1 MGLSIYTH
9 DQDSTDVSNTHKATS
24 CAFKIGLSPK
34 SYNGAIKQ
42 LPEIQGQRI
51 MEIKGIADDAIELGY
66 ATEWGES
73 PGAKAV
79 ASIKEFTRTEAFKM
93 FSGSVFNTN
102 AATDKWTQIVPKDSS
117 SLSVAIKFRAYY
129 KANFLNT
136 NSYMTII
143 PWLTFLTSPMM
154 EFSLTNEI
162 DNIVGALKNA
172 KSAGE
177 ELGQELNSVAESN
190 GQLTV
195 KAKTALTK
203 IAETLKK
210 LSTNSRGSA
219 TFTLSYGDM
228 ISAHDDVDW
237 IIKDWS
243 FTPSIP
249 CGPENNPLWVDF
261 QINMETN
268 QKLSYTQLYKI
279 FKKLNQLNK
288 L

>member
-9 DQDSTDVSNTHKATS
+9 DQDSTNVSETHKAKS
-24 CAFKIGLSPK
+24 CSFKIGLSPK

-51 MEIKGIADDAIELGY
+51 IEIKGIADDAIELGY

-79 ASIKEFTRTEAFKM
+79 ASIKEFTRAEAFKM

-172 KSAGE
+172 KQASE
-177 ELGQELNSVAESN
+177 ELGQELNGVAESN
-190 GQLTV
+190 GQLTD
-195 KAKTALTK
+195 KAIKTLKK
-203 IAETLKK
+203 IDETLTK
-210 LSTNSRGSA
+210 LSTNSRGTA
-219 TFTLSYGDM
+219 TFTLSYGDL
-228 ISAHDDVDW
+228 IQAADDVDW

-243 FTPSIP
+243 FTPSVP
-249 CGPENNPLWVDF
+249 CGQENNPLWVDF

-268 QKLSYTQLYKI
+268 EKLSYTKLEKI
-279 FKKLNQLNK
+279 FKKLKQLNK

>member
-9 DQDSTDVSNTHKATS
+9 DQDSTNVSETHKAKS
-24 CAFKIGLSPK
+24 CTFKIGLSPK

-51 MEIKGIADDAIELGY
+51 IEIKGIADDAIELGY
-66 ATEWGES
+66 STEWGES

-79 ASIKEFTRTEAFKM
+79 ASIKEFTRAEAFKM
-93 FSGSVFNTN
+93 FSGTVFNSNT
-102 AATDKWTQIVPKDSS
+102 ATDKWTQIIPKDSS
-117 SLSVAIKFRAYY
+117 IISVAIKFRAYY

-154 EFSLTNEI
+154 EFSMINEV

-172 KSAGE
+172 KQAGE
-177 ELGQELNSVAESN
+177 ELGQELNGVAESN
-190 GQLTV
+190 GQLTD
-195 KAKTALTK
+195 KASTALKK
-203 IAETLKK
+203 IDETLTK
-210 LSTNSRGSA
+210 LSTNSRGTA
-219 TFTLSYGDM
+219 TFTLDFGDM
-228 ISAHDDVDW
+228 ISADDAVDW

-243 FTPSIP
+243 FTPSVP

-268 QKLSYTQLYKI
+268 EKLSYTKLSKI
-279 FKKLNQLNK
+279 FKKLKQLNN

>member
-9 DQDSTDVSNTHKATS
+9 DQDSTNVSETHKAKS
-24 CAFKIGLSPK
+24 CSFKIGLSPK

-51 MEIKGIADDAIELGY
+51 IEIKGIADDAIELGY

-79 ASIKEFTRTEAFKM
+79 ASIKEFTRAEAFKM
-93 FSGSVFNTN
+93 FSGSVFNSN
-102 AATDKWTQIVPKDSS
+102 AATDKWTQIIPKDSS
-117 SLSVAIKFRAYY
+117 IISVAIKFRAYY

-154 EFSLTNEI
+154 EFSMINEV

-172 KSAGE
+172 KQANE
-177 ELGQELNSVAESN
+177 ELGQELNGVAESN
-190 GQLTV
+190 GQLTD
-195 KAKTALTK
+195 KAITILKK
-203 IAETLKK
+203 IDETLTK
-210 LSTNSRGSA
+210 LSTNSRGTA
-219 TFTLSYGDM
+219 TFTLSYGDL
-228 ISAHDDVDW
+228 IQAADDVDW

-243 FTPSIP
+243 FTPSVP
-249 CGPENNPLWVDF
+249 CGQENNPLWVDF

-268 QKLSYTQLYKI
+268 EKLSYTKLEKI
-279 FKKLNQLNK
+279 FKKLKQLNK

>member
-9 DQDSTDVSNTHKATS
+9 DQDSTDVSNTHKAKS
-24 CAFKIGLSPK
+24 CSFKIGLSPK

-93 FSGSVFNTN
+93 FSGTVFNTN

-172 KSAGE
+172 KQAGE
-177 ELGQELNSVAESN
+177 ELGQELNGVAESN
-190 GQLTV
+190 GQLTD
-195 KAKTALTK
+195 KAIKALKK
-203 IAETLKK
+203 IDETLTK
-210 LSTNSRGSA
+210 LSTNSRGTA
-219 TFTLSYGDM
+219 TFTLSYGDL
-228 ISAHDDVDW
+228 IQAADDVDW

-268 QKLSYTQLYKI
+268 EKLSYTKLEKI
-279 FKKLNQLNK
+279 FKKLKQLNK

>member
-9 DQDSTDVSNTHKATS
+9 DQDSTNVSETHKAKS
-24 CAFKIGLSPK
+24 CSFKIGLSSK
-34 SYNGAIKQ
+34 SYNGAIKR

-93 FSGSVFNTN
+93 FSGTVFNTN

-154 EFSLTNEI
+154 EFSLTNEV

-172 KSAGE
+172 KQAGE
-177 ELGQELNSVAESN
+177 ELGQELNGVAESN
-190 GQLTV
+190 GQLTD
-195 KAKTALTK
+195 KAIKALKK
-203 IAETLKK
+203 IDETLTK
-210 LSTNSRGSA
+210 LSTNSRGTA
-219 TFTLSYGDM
+219 TFTLDFGDM
-228 ISAHDDVDW
+228 ISADDDVDW

-268 QKLSYTQLYKI
+268 EKLSYTKLSKI
-279 FKKLNQLNK
+279 FKKLKQLNK

>member
-154 EFSLTNEI
+154 EFSLTNEV

>member
-9 DQDSTDVSNTHKATS
+9 DQDSTDMSETHKAKS
-24 CAFKIGLSPK
+24 CTFKIGLSTR
-34 SYNGAIKQ
+34 SYNGAVKK

-66 ATEWGES
+66 ASEWGES

-79 ASIKEFTRTEAFKM
+79 ASIKEFTRAEAFKM
-93 FSGSVFNTN
+93 FSGTVFNSN

-117 SLSVAIKFRAYY
+117 VISIAIKFRAYY

-154 EFSLTNEI
+154 EFSLINEI
-162 DNIVGALKNA
+162 DNITGALKNA
-172 KSAGE
+172 KAQGE
-177 ELGQELNSVAESN
+177 ELGKELNAVAESN
-190 GQLTV
+190 GQLSE
-195 KAKTALTK
+195 KALQAL
-203 IAETLKK
+203 ETITNNIIKM
-210 LSTNSRGSA
+210 STNSRGTA
-219 TFTLSYGDM
+219 TFTLEYGDL
-228 ISAHDDVDW
+228 IQADDSVDW

-243 FTPSIP
+243 FTPSVP

-268 QKLSYTQLYKI
+268 QKLSYTNLSKI
-279 FKKLNQLNK
+279 FKKLKELQK

>member
-9 DQDSTDVSNTHKATS
+9 DQDSTNVSETHKAKS
-24 CAFKIGLSPK
+24 CSFKIGLSPK

-51 MEIKGIADDAIELGY
+51 IEIKGIADDAIELGY

-79 ASIKEFTRTEAFKM
+79 ASIKEFTRAEAFKM

-172 KSAGE
+172 KQASE
-177 ELGQELNSVAESN
+177 ELGQELNGVAESN
-190 GQLTV
+190 GQLTD
-195 KAKTALTK
+195 KALKAIHT
-203 IAETLKK
+203 IAETIKDM
-210 LSTNSRGSA
+210 STNSRGTA
-219 TFTLSYGDM
+219 TFTLDFGDM
-228 ISAHDDVDW
+228 ISADDAVDW

-243 FTPSIP
+243 FTPSVP
-249 CGPENNPLWVDF
+249 CGQENNPLWVDF

-268 QKLSYTQLYKI
+268 EKLSYTKLEKI
-279 FKKLNQLNK
+279 FKKLKQLNK

>member
-9 DQDSTDVSNTHKATS
+9 DQDSTNVSETHKAKS
-24 CAFKIGLSPK
+24 CSFKIGLSPK

-66 ATEWGES
+66 STEWGES

-93 FSGSVFNTN
+93 FSGTVFNTN

-154 EFSLTNEI
+154 EFSMINEV

-172 KSAGE
+172 KQAGE
-177 ELGQELNSVAESN
+177 ELGQELNGVAESN

-195 KAKTALTK
+195 KAKTALDK
-203 IAETLKK
+203 IVKTLEK
-210 LSTNSRGSA
+210 LSTNSRGTA
-219 TFTLSYGDM
+219 TFTLDFGDM
-228 ISAHDDVDW
+228 ISADDAVDW

-243 FTPSIP
+243 FTPSVP

-268 QKLSYTQLYKI
+268 EKLSYTKLEKI
-279 FKKLNQLNK
+279 FKKLKQLNK

>member
-9 DQDSTDVSNTHKATS
+9 DQDSTNVSETHKAKS
-24 CAFKIGLSPK
+24 CSFKIGLSPK

-66 ATEWGES
+66 STEWGES

-93 FSGSVFNTN
+93 FSGTVFNTN

-154 EFSLTNEI
+154 EFSLTNEV

-172 KSAGE
+172 KQASE
-177 ELGQELNSVAESN
+177 ELGQELNGVAESN

-195 KAKTALTK
+195 KAKTALDK
-203 IAETLKK
+203 IVKTLEK
-210 LSTNSRGSA
+210 LSTNSRGTA
-219 TFTLSYGDM
+219 TFTLDFGDM
-228 ISAHDDVDW
+228 ISADNDVDW

-243 FTPSIP
+243 FTPSVP

-268 QKLSYTQLYKI
+268 EKLSYTKLEKI
-279 FKKLNQLNK
+279 FKKLKQLNK

>member
-9 DQDSTDVSNTHKATS
+9 DQDSTDVSNTHKAKS
-24 CAFKIGLSPK
+24 CSFKIGLSPK

-51 MEIKGIADDAIELGY
+51 IEIKGIADDAIELGY

-93 FSGSVFNTN
+93 FSGTVFNTN

-172 KSAGE
+172 KQAGE

-190 GQLTV
+190 GQLTD
-195 KAKTALTK
+195 KAKTVLDK
-203 IAETLKK
+203 IVKTLEK
-210 LSTNSRGSA
+210 LSTNSRGTA
-219 TFTLSYGDM
+219 TFTLSYGDL
-228 ISAHDDVDW
+228 IQAADDVDW

-268 QKLSYTQLYKI
+268 EKLSYTKLEKI
-279 FKKLNQLNK
+279 FKKLKQLNK

>member
-9 DQDSTDVSNTHKATS
+9 DQDSTNVSETHKAKS
-24 CAFKIGLSPK
+24 CSFKIGLSPK

-51 MEIKGIADDAIELGY
+51 IEIKGIADDAIELGY

-79 ASIKEFTRTEAFKM
+79 ASIKEFTRAEAFKM
-93 FSGSVFNTN
+93 FSGSVFNSNT
-102 AATDKWTQIVPKDSS
+102 ATDKWTQIIPKDSS
-117 SLSVAIKFRAYY
+117 IISVAIKFRAYY

-154 EFSLTNEI
+154 EFSMINEV

-172 KSAGE
+172 KQANE
-177 ELGQELNSVAESN
+177 ELGQELNGVAESN
-190 GQLTV
+190 GQLTD
-195 KAKTALTK
+195 KAITILKK
-203 IAETLKK
+203 IDETLTK
-210 LSTNSRGSA
+210 LSTNSRGTA
-219 TFTLSYGDM
+219 TFTLSYGDL
-228 ISAHDDVDW
+228 IQAADDVDW

-243 FTPSIP
+243 FTPSVP
-249 CGPENNPLWVDF
+249 CGQENNPLWVDF

-268 QKLSYTQLYKI
+268 EKLSYTKLEKI
-279 FKKLNQLNK
+279 FKKLKQLNK

>member
-9 DQDSTDVSNTHKATS
+9 DQDSTNVSETHKATS
-24 CAFKIGLSPK
+24 CAFKIGLSTR
-34 SYNGAIKQ
+34 SYNGAIKK

-66 ATEWGES
+66 STEWGES

-93 FSGSVFNTN
+93 FSGTVFNTN

-172 KSAGE
+172 KQAGE
-177 ELGQELNSVAESN
+177 ELGQELNGVAESN

-195 KAKTALTK
+195 KAKTALDK
-203 IAETLKK
+203 IVKTLEK
-210 LSTNSRGSA
+210 LSTNSRGTA
-219 TFTLSYGDM
+219 TFTLDFGDM
-228 ISAHDDVDW
+228 ISADDAVDW

-243 FTPSIP
+243 FTPSVP

-268 QKLSYTQLYKI
+268 EKLSYTKLEKI
-279 FKKLNQLNK
+279 FKKLKQLNK

>member
-9 DQDSTDVSNTHKATS
+9 DQDSTNVSETHKAKS
-24 CAFKIGLSPK
+24 CSFKIGLSPK

-51 MEIKGIADDAIELGY
+51 IEIKGIADDAIELGY

-79 ASIKEFTRTEAFKM
+79 ASIKEFTRAEAFKM

-172 KSAGE
+172 KQANE
-177 ELGQELNSVAESN
+177 ELGQELNGVAESN
-190 GQLTV
+190 GQLTD
-195 KAKTALTK
+195 KAITILKK
-203 IAETLKK
+203 IDETLTK
-210 LSTNSRGSA
+210 LSTNSRGTA
-219 TFTLSYGDM
+219 TFTLDFGDM

-243 FTPSIP
+243 FTPSVP

-268 QKLSYTQLYKI
+268 EKLSYTKLEKI
-279 FKKLNQLNK
+279 FKKLKQLNK

>member
-9 DQDSTDVSNTHKATS
+9 DQDSTNMSETHKAKS
-24 CAFKIGLSPK
+24 CSFKIGLSPK

-51 MEIKGIADDAIELGY
+51 IEIKGIADDAIELGY
-66 ATEWGES
+66 STEWGES

-79 ASIKEFTRTEAFKM
+79 ASIKEFTRAEAFKM
-93 FSGSVFNTN
+93 FSGTVFNTN

-117 SLSVAIKFRAYY
+117 IISVAIKFRAYY

-154 EFSLTNEI
+154 EFSMINEV

-172 KSAGE
+172 KQAGE
-177 ELGQELNSVAESN
+177 ELGQELNGVAESN
-190 GQLTV
+190 GQLTD
-195 KAKTALTK
+195 KAIKALKK
-203 IAETLKK
+203 IDETLTK
-210 LSTNSRGSA
+210 LSTNSRGTA
-219 TFTLSYGDM
+219 TFTLDFGDM
-228 ISAHDDVDW
+228 ISADDDVDW

-243 FTPSIP
+243 FTPSVP

-268 QKLSYTQLYKI
+268 EKLSYTKLEKI
-279 FKKLNQLNK
+279 FKKLKQLNK

>member
-9 DQDSTDVSNTHKATS
+9 DEDSTNVSETHKATS
-24 CAFKIGLSPK
+24 CAFKIGLSSK
-34 SYNGAIKQ
+34 SYNGAIKR

-79 ASIKEFTRTEAFKM
+79 ASIKEFTRAEAFKM
-93 FSGSVFNTN
+93 FSGSVFNSN
-102 AATDKWTQIVPKDSS
+102 AATDKWTQIIPKDSS
-117 SLSVAIKFRAYY
+117 IISVAIKFRAYY

-136 NSYMTII
+136 SSYMTII

-154 EFSLTNEI
+154 EFSIINEI
-162 DNIVGALKNA
+162 QNITGALSNA
-172 KSAGE
+172 KSLGE
-177 ELGQELNSVAESN
+177 ELGQELNDVAEKN
-190 GQLTV
+190 GQFSE
-195 KAKTALTK
+195 KALYVINK
-203 IAETLKK
+203 IAETIKGM
-210 LSTNSRGSA
+210 STNSRGTA
-219 TFTLSYGDM
+219 TFTLDFGDM

-243 FTPSIP
+243 FTPSVP

-268 QKLSYTQLYKI
+268 EKLSYTNLEKI
-279 FKKLNQLNK
+279 FKKIIK
-288 L
+288 DD

>member
-51 MEIKGIADDAIELGY
+51 IEIKGIADDAIELGY
-66 ATEWGES
+66 STEWGES

-93 FSGSVFNTN
+93 FSGTVFNTN

-154 EFSLTNEI
+154 EFSMINEV

-172 KSAGE
+172 KQAGE
-177 ELGQELNSVAESN
+177 ELGKELNSVAESN
-190 GQLTV
+190 GQLTD
-195 KAKTALTK
+195 KAKTVLDK
-203 IAETLKK
+203 IVKTLEK
-210 LSTNSRGSA
+210 LSTNSRGTA
-219 TFTLSYGDM
+219 TFTLDFGDM
-228 ISAHDDVDW
+228 ISADDAVDW

-243 FTPSIP
+243 FTPSVP

-268 QKLSYTQLYKI
+268 EKLSYTKLEKI
-279 FKKLNQLNK
+279 FKKLKQLNK

>member
-9 DQDSTDVSNTHKATS
+9 DQDSTNVSETHKAKS
-24 CAFKIGLSPK
+24 CTFKIGLSTR

-51 MEIKGIADDAIELGY
+51 IEIKGIADDAIELGY
-66 ATEWGES
+66 STEWGES

-79 ASIKEFTRTEAFKM
+79 ASIKEFTRAEAFKM
-93 FSGSVFNTN
+93 FSGTIFNSNT
-102 AATDKWTQIVPKDSS
+102 ATDKWTQIVPKDSS
-117 SLSVAIKFRAYY
+117 IISVAIKFRAYY

-172 KSAGE
+172 KQAGE
-177 ELGQELNSVAESN
+177 ELGQELNGVAESN
-190 GQLTV
+190 GQLTD
-195 KAKTALTK
+195 KAIKAIHTIEEK
-203 IAETLKK
+203 IIK

-219 TFTLSYGDM
+219 TFTLDFGDM
-228 ISAHDDVDW
+228 ISADDAVDW

-243 FTPSIP
+243 FTPSVP

-268 QKLSYTQLYKI
+268 EKLSYTKLEKI
-279 FKKLNQLNK
+279 FKKLKQLNK

>member
-9 DQDSTDVSNTHKATS
+9 DQDSTNVSETHKAKS
-24 CAFKIGLSPK
+24 CSFKIGLSPK

-42 LPEIQGQRI
+42 LPEIHGQRI
-51 MEIKGIADDAIELGY
+51 IEIKGIADDAIELGY
-66 ATEWGES
+66 STEWGES

-79 ASIKEFTRTEAFKM
+79 ASIKEFTRAEAFKM
-93 FSGSVFNTN
+93 FSGTIFNSNT
-102 AATDKWTQIVPKDSS
+102 ATDKWTQIVPKDSS
-117 SLSVAIKFRAYY
+117 IISVAIKFRAYY

-172 KSAGE
+172 KQAGE
-177 ELGQELNSVAESN
+177 ELGQELNGVAESN
-190 GQLTV
+190 GQLTD
-195 KAKTALTK
+195 KAIKAIHTIEEK
-203 IAETLKK
+203 IIK

-228 ISAHDDVDW
+228 IQAADDVDW

-243 FTPSIP
+243 FTPSVP

-268 QKLSYTQLYKI
+268 EKLSYTKLEKI
-279 FKKLNQLNK
+279 FKKLKQLNK

>member
-9 DQDSTDVSNTHKATS
+9 DQDSTNVSETHKAKS
-24 CAFKIGLSPK
+24 CSFKIGLSPK

-51 MEIKGIADDAIELGY
+51 IEIKGIADDAIELGY

-79 ASIKEFTRTEAFKM
+79 ASIKEFTRAEAFKM
-93 FSGSVFNTN
+93 FSGSVFNSN
-102 AATDKWTQIVPKDSS
+102 AATDKWTQIIPKDSS
-117 SLSVAIKFRAYY
+117 IISVAIKFRAYY

-154 EFSLTNEI
+154 EFSMINEV
-162 DNIVGALKNA
+162 DNIVSALKNA
-172 KSAGE
+172 KQANE
-177 ELGQELNSVAESN
+177 ELGQELNGVAESN
-190 GQLTV
+190 GQLTD
-195 KAKTALTK
+195 KAITTLKK
-203 IAETLKK
+203 IDETLTK

-228 ISAHDDVDW
+228 IQAADDVDW

-243 FTPSIP
+243 FTPSVP

-268 QKLSYTQLYKI
+268 EKLSYTKLEKI
-279 FKKLNQLNK
+279 FKKLKQLNK

>member
-9 DQDSTDVSNTHKATS
+9 DQDSTNVSETHKAKS
-24 CAFKIGLSPK
+24 CSFKIGLSPK

-66 ATEWGES
+66 STEWGES

-79 ASIKEFTRTEAFKM
+79 ASIKEFTRAEAFKM
-93 FSGSVFNTN
+93 FSGTVFNTN

-154 EFSLTNEI
+154 EFSMINEV

-172 KSAGE
+172 KQAGE
-177 ELGQELNSVAESN
+177 ELGQELNGVAESN

-195 KAKTALTK
+195 KAKTALDK
-203 IAETLKK
+203 IVKTLEK
-210 LSTNSRGSA
+210 LSTNSRGTA
-219 TFTLSYGDM
+219 TFTLDFGDM
-228 ISAHDDVDW
+228 ISADDAVDW

-243 FTPSIP
+243 FTPSVP

-268 QKLSYTQLYKI
+268 EKLSYTKLEKI
-279 FKKLNQLNK
+279 FKKLKQLNK

>member
-9 DQDSTDVSNTHKATS
+9 DQDSTDVSNTHKAKS
-24 CAFKIGLSPK
+24 CSFKIGLSPK

-66 ATEWGES
+66 STEWGES

-93 FSGSVFNTN
+93 FSGTVFNTN

-117 SLSVAIKFRAYY
+117 SLSVTIKFRAYY

-154 EFSLTNEI
+154 EFSMINEV

-172 KSAGE
+172 KQAGE
-177 ELGQELNSVAESN
+177 ELGQELNGVAESN

-195 KAKTALTK
+195 KAKTALDK
-203 IAETLKK
+203 IVKTLEK
-210 LSTNSRGSA
+210 LSTNSRGTA
-219 TFTLSYGDM
+219 TFTLDFGDM
-228 ISAHDDVDW
+228 ISADDDVDW

-243 FTPSIP
+243 FTPSVP

-268 QKLSYTQLYKI
+268 EKLSYTKLSKI
-279 FKKLNQLNK
+279 FKKLKQLNK

>member
-9 DQDSTDVSNTHKATS
+9 DQDSTNVSETHKAKS
-24 CAFKIGLSPK
+24 CSFKIGLSPK

-51 MEIKGIADDAIELGY
+51 IEIKGIADDAIELGY
-66 ATEWGES
+66 STEWGES

-79 ASIKEFTRTEAFKM
+79 ASIKEFTRAEAFKM
-93 FSGSVFNTN
+93 FSGTIFNSNT
-102 AATDKWTQIVPKDSS
+102 ATDKWTQIVPKDSS
-117 SLSVAIKFRAYY
+117 IISIAIKFRAYY

-172 KSAGE
+172 KQAGE
-177 ELGQELNSVAESN
+177 ELGQELNGVAESN
-190 GQLTV
+190 GQLTD
-195 KAKTALTK
+195 KAIKAIHTIEEK
-203 IAETLKK
+203 IIK

-228 ISAHDDVDW
+228 IQAADDVDW

-243 FTPSIP
+243 FTPSVP

-268 QKLSYTQLYKI
+268 EKLSYTKLEKI
-279 FKKLNQLNK
+279 FKKLKQLNK

>member
-9 DQDSTDVSNTHKATS
+9 DQDSTNVSETHKAKS
-24 CAFKIGLSPK
+24 CSFKIGLSPK

-51 MEIKGIADDAIELGY
+51 IEIKGIADDAIELGY
-66 ATEWGES
+66 STEWGES

-79 ASIKEFTRTEAFKM
+79 ASIKEFTRAEAFKM
-93 FSGSVFNTN
+93 FSGTIFNSNT
-102 AATDKWTQIVPKDSS
+102 ATDKWTQIVPKDSS
-117 SLSVAIKFRAYY
+117 IISVAIKFRAYY

-143 PWLTFLTSPMM
+143 PWLTFLTSSMM
-154 EFSLTNEI
+154 EFSMINEV

-172 KSAGE
+172 EQANE
-177 ELGQELNSVAESN
+177 ELGQELNGVAESN
-190 GQLTV
+190 GQLTD
-195 KAKTALTK
+195 KAITALDK
-203 IAETLKK
+203 IVKTLEK
-210 LSTNSRGSA
+210 LSTNSRGTA
-219 TFTLSYGDM
+219 TFTLSYGDL
-228 ISAHDDVDW
+228 IQAADDVDW

-243 FTPSIP
+243 FTPSVP

-268 QKLSYTQLYKI
+268 EKLSYTKLEKI
-279 FKKLNQLNK
+279 FKKLKQLNK

>member
-9 DQDSTDVSNTHKATS
+9 DQDSTNVSETHKAKS
-24 CAFKIGLSPK
+24 CSFKIGLSPK

-51 MEIKGIADDAIELGY
+51 IEIKGIADDAIELGY

-79 ASIKEFTRTEAFKM
+79 ASIKEFTRAEAFKM
-93 FSGSVFNTN
+93 FSGTVFNSN
-102 AATDKWTQIVPKDSS
+102 VATDKWTQIVPKDSS

-154 EFSLTNEI
+154 EFSMINEV

-172 KSAGE
+172 KQAGE
-177 ELGQELNSVAESN
+177 ELGQELNGVAESN
-190 GQLTV
+190 GQLTD
-195 KAKTALTK
+195 KAITILKK
-203 IAETLKK
+203 IDETLTK
-210 LSTNSRGSA
+210 LSTNSRGTA
-219 TFTLSYGDM
+219 TFTLDFGDM
-228 ISAHDDVDW
+228 ISADDAVDW

-243 FTPSIP
+243 FTPSVP
-249 CGPENNPLWVDF
+249 CGQENNPLWVDF

-268 QKLSYTQLYKI
+268 EKLSYDKLSKI
-279 FKKLNQLNK
+279 FKKLKQLNK

>member
-9 DQDSTDVSNTHKATS
+9 DQDSTDVSNTHKAKS
-24 CAFKIGLSPK
+24 CSFKIGLSPK

-51 MEIKGIADDAIELGY
+51 IEIKGIADDAIELGY
-66 ATEWGES
+66 STEWGES

-79 ASIKEFTRTEAFKM
+79 ASIKEFTRAEAFKM
-93 FSGSVFNTN
+93 FSGTVFNTN

-117 SLSVAIKFRAYY
+117 IISVAIKFRAYY

-154 EFSLTNEI
+154 EFSMINEV

-172 KSAGE
+172 KQAGE
-177 ELGQELNSVAESN
+177 ELGQELNGVAESN
-190 GQLTV
+190 GQLTD
-195 KAKTALTK
+195 KAIKALKK
-203 IAETLKK
+203 IDETLTK
-210 LSTNSRGSA
+210 LSTNSRGTA
-219 TFTLSYGDM
+219 TFTLDFGDM
-228 ISAHDDVDW
+228 ISADDDVDW

-243 FTPSIP
+243 FTPSVP

-268 QKLSYTQLYKI
+268 EKLSYTKLEKI
-279 FKKLNQLNK
+279 FKKLKQLNK

>member
-9 DQDSTDVSNTHKATS
+9 DQDSTNVSETHKAKS
-24 CAFKIGLSPK
+24 CSFKIGLSPK

-51 MEIKGIADDAIELGY
+51 IEIKGIADDAIELGY
-66 ATEWGES
+66 STEWGES

-93 FSGSVFNTN
+93 FSGTVFNTN

-154 EFSLTNEI
+154 EFSLTNEV

-172 KSAGE
+172 KQANE
-177 ELGQELNSVAESN
+177 ELGQELNGVAESN

-195 KAKTALTK
+195 KAKTALDK
-203 IAETLKK
+203 IVKTLEK
-210 LSTNSRGSA
+210 LSTNSRGTA
-219 TFTLSYGDM
+219 TFTLDFGDM
-228 ISAHDDVDW
+228 ISADDAIDW

-243 FTPSIP
+243 FTPSVP

-268 QKLSYTQLYKI
+268 EKLSYTKLEKI
-279 FKKLNQLNK
+279 FKKLKQLNK

>member
-1 MGLSIYTH
+1 MGLSIYQH
-9 DQDSTDVSNTHKATS
+9 DQDSTDVSTTHKATS
-24 CAFKIGLSPK
+24 CTFKIGLSTR
-34 SYNGAIKQ
+34 SYNGALKN

-51 MEIKGIADDAIELGY
+51 TEIKGIADDAIELGY
-66 ATEWGES
+66 STEWGES

-79 ASIKEFTRTEAFKM
+79 ASFKEFTRAEAFKM
-93 FSGSVFNTN
+93 FSGNVFNSNT
-102 AATDKWTQIVPKDSS
+102 ATDKWTQIVPKNSS
-117 SLSVAIKFRAYY
+117 SISIAIKFRAYY

-172 KSAGE
+172 KTSGE
-177 ELGQELNSVAESN
+177 ELGKELNAVAESN
-190 GQLTV
+190 GQFSV
-195 KAKTALTK
+195 SAKKTLTK
-203 IAETLKK
+203 IAETIKDM
-210 LSTNSRGSA
+210 STNSRGTV
-219 TFTLSYGDM
+219 TFTLSYGDF
-228 ISAHDDVDW
+228 IQAVDDVDW

-268 QKLSYTQLYKI
+268 QKLSYTNLEKI
-279 FKKLNQLNK
+279 FKKLNQLQK

>member
-9 DQDSTDVSNTHKATS
+9 DQDSTDVSNTHKAKS
-24 CAFKIGLSPK
+24 CSFKIGLSPK

-66 ATEWGES
+66 STEWGES

-93 FSGSVFNTN
+93 FSGTVFNTN

-117 SLSVAIKFRAYY
+117 IISVAIKFRAYY

-154 EFSLTNEI
+154 EFSMINEV

-172 KSAGE
+172 KQAGE
-177 ELGQELNSVAESN
+177 ELGQELNGVAESN
-190 GQLTV
+190 GQLTD
-195 KAKTALTK
+195 KAITALEK
-203 IAETLKK
+203 IVKTLEK
-210 LSTNSRGSA
+210 LSTNSRGTA
-219 TFTLSYGDM
+219 TFTLDFGDM
-228 ISAHDDVDW
+228 ISADDAVDW

-268 QKLSYTQLYKI
+268 EKLSYTKLEKI
-279 FKKLNQLNK
+279 FKKLKQLNK

>member
-9 DQDSTDVSNTHKATS
+9 DQDSTDVSNTHKAKS
-24 CAFKIGLSPK
+24 CSFKIGLSPK

-102 AATDKWTQIVPKDSS
+102 AATDKWTQIIPKDSS

-172 KSAGE
+172 KQAGE
-177 ELGQELNSVAESN
+177 ELGQELNGVAESN
-190 GQLTV
+190 GQLTD
-195 KAKTALTK
+195 KAIKTLKK
-203 IAETLKK
+203 IDETLTK
-210 LSTNSRGSA
+210 LSTNSRGTA
-219 TFTLSYGDM
+219 TFTLDFGDM
-228 ISAHDDVDW
+228 ISADDAVDW

-243 FTPSIP
+243 FTPSVP

-268 QKLSYTQLYKI
+268 EKLSYTNLEKI
-279 FKKLNQLNK
+279 FKKLKQLNK

>member
-9 DQDSTDVSNTHKATS
+9 DQDSTNVSETHKAKS
-24 CAFKIGLSPK
+24 CSFKIGLSPK

-51 MEIKGIADDAIELGY
+51 IEIKGIADDAIELGY

-79 ASIKEFTRTEAFKM
+79 ASIKEFTRAEAFKM

-154 EFSLTNEI
+154 EFSMINEV

-172 KSAGE
+172 KQASE
-177 ELGQELNSVAESN
+177 ELGKELNSVAESN
-190 GQLTV
+190 GQLTD
-195 KAKTALTK
+195 KATTILKK
-203 IAETLKK
+203 IDETLTK
-210 LSTNSRGSA
+210 LSTNSRGTA
-219 TFTLSYGDM
+219 TFTLSYGDL
-228 ISAHDDVDW
+228 IQAADDVDW

-243 FTPSIP
+243 FTPSVP
-249 CGPENNPLWVDF
+249 CGQENNPLWVDF

-268 QKLSYTQLYKI
+268 EKLSYTKLEKI
-279 FKKLNQLNK
+279 FKKLKQLNK

>member
-9 DQDSTDVSNTHKATS
+9 DQDSTNVSETHKAKS
-24 CAFKIGLSPK
+24 CSFKIGLSPK

-51 MEIKGIADDAIELGY
+51 IEIKGIADDAIELGY
-66 ATEWGES
+66 STEWGES

-79 ASIKEFTRTEAFKM
+79 ASIKEFTRAEAFKM
-93 FSGSVFNTN
+93 FSGTIFNSNT
-102 AATDKWTQIVPKDSS
+102 ATDKWTQIVPKDSS
-117 SLSVAIKFRAYY
+117 IISVAIKFRAYY

-172 KSAGE
+172 KQAGE
-177 ELGQELNSVAESN
+177 ELGQELNGVAESN
-190 GQLTV
+190 GQLTD
-195 KAKTALTK
+195 KAIKAIHTIEEK
-203 IAETLKK
+203 IIK

-228 ISAHDDVDW
+228 IQAADDVDW

-243 FTPSIP
+243 FTPSVP

-268 QKLSYTQLYKI
+268 EKLSYTKLEKI
-279 FKKLNQLNK
+279 FKKLKQLNK

>member
-9 DQDSTDVSNTHKATS
+9 DQDSTNVSETHKAKS
-24 CAFKIGLSPK
+24 CSFKIGLSPK

-51 MEIKGIADDAIELGY
+51 IEIKGIADDAIELGY

-79 ASIKEFTRTEAFKM
+79 ASIKEFTRAEAFKM

-172 KSAGE
+172 KQANE
-177 ELGQELNSVAESN
+177 ELGKELNSVAESN
-190 GQLTV
+190 GQMTE
-195 KAKTALTK
+195 KALKAIHT
-203 IAETLKK
+203 IAETIKDM
-210 LSTNSRGSA
+210 STNSRGTA
-219 TFTLSYGDM
+219 TFTLDFGDM
-228 ISAHDDVDW
+228 ISADDAVDW

-243 FTPSIP
+243 FTPSVP
-249 CGPENNPLWVDF
+249 CGQENNPLWVDF

-268 QKLSYTQLYKI
+268 EKLSYTKLEKI
-279 FKKLNQLNK
+279 FKKLKQLNK